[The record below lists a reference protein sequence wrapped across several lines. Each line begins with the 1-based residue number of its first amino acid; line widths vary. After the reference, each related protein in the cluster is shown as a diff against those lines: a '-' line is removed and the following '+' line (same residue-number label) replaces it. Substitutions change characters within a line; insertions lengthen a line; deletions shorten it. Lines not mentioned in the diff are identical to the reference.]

1 MYKILKSNFKLIK
14 ENFQLKIKVLELENL
29 LKDQIFISRENKKKA
44 DFDFL
49 TEVANRLSF
58 SRAVEDMQK
67 DFIEKN
73 YPFTLIY
80 IDLDNF
86 KKVNDTYSHNEGDLV
101 LIKVARQLVLDN
113 RAHTVIGRL
122 GGEEFGLL
130 IPGLNERECMSI
142 AERTRESLESLNF
155 GKPDIKITGSIGIYS
170 PVKTDSK
177 DDIIYKADRAMY
189 HSKNTGKNKYTLYND
204 LDI

>member
-1 MYKILKSNFKLIK
+1 MYRSMRENFKLK
-14 ENFQLKIKVLELENL
+14 MKIIELENL
-29 LKDQIFISRENKKKA
+29 LKEQINLSRHNKRMA

-49 TEVANRLSF
+49 TQVSNRLSF
-58 SRAVEDMQK
+58 SRSIEDMQN

-86 KKVNDTYSHNEGDLV
+86 KRINDNHSHNEGDMV
-101 LIKVARQLVLDN
+101 LITVAKQLVFDN

-130 IPGLNERECMSI
+130 IPGLNERECMAI
-142 AERTRESLESLNF
+142 AERTRKSIEDLSFS
-155 GKPDIKITGSIGIYS
+155 KPDVKVTASIGLYS

-189 HSKNTGKNKYTLYND
+189 HSKNTGKNKYTLYKD
-204 LDI
+204 LEIE